1 MIIRFI
7 ICLIVGYALGCFQ
20 TGFIVGKAN
29 KMDIREH
36 GSGNAG
42 TTNAFRTMGKKAG
55 IITFLGDFLKAFI
68 PIMLIKYVLF
78 PGQEYTELLE
88 MVFGVGCV
96 MGHNFPFYLK
106 FKGGKG
112 VAVTA
117 GVFIGIDLWIA
128 IPGFLI
134 FGLVVFFTKYVSL
147 ASLTAVCIC
156 PLWVVVT
163 RFGKYET
170 GIYAAMIVV
179 SLLFLVSA
187 IIRHYPNIKRLMN
200 GTENKIGE
208 KAKT

>member
-68 PIMLIKYVLF
+68 PIMLIKYVIF

-117 GVFIGIDLWIA
+117 GVFIGIDPWIA

-134 FGLVVFFTKYVSL
+134 FGLVAFFTKYVSL